1 MGPATEATV
10 RALVSV
16 EDAREDKML
25 VAVINAVNF
34 RVQAYRIVKEYVNGL
49 ADPIPENTVWPADIA
64 YGCDLLAA
72 RLFSRRN
79 SPEGVADFTAG
90 ADGGAVYI
98 QRNDPDIAQL
108 LRLGAHRQLTVG

>member
-10 RALVSV
+10 RALISV
-16 EDAREDKML
+16 EDARDDTVL
-25 VAVINAVNF
+25 TAVINAVNV
-34 RVQAYRIVKEYVNGL
+34 RVQDYRVVKQFVTGL
-49 ADPIPENTVWPADIA
+49 PDPLPENPAWPADIA
-64 YGCDLLAA
+64 YGCNLLAA

>member
-16 EDAREDKML
+16 EDNRDDTVL
-25 VAVINAVNF
+25 TAVINAVNVQAQRF
-34 RVQAYRIVKEYVNGL
+34 RVVAEYVAGL
-49 ADPIPENTVWPADIA
+49 PDPVPADTKWPADIA
-64 YGCDLLAA
+64 YGCDLLAS

-79 SPEGVADFTAG
+79 SPEGVADFTAS